1 MIAHAV
7 ARRGAFAVGVALL
20 AVAATAPAQ
29 HVTWSSSVGYAQGTY
44 VFAETFRS
52 YSWLNSLTL
61 RAGALDLSASWP
73 LLAQNG
79 TVLSYV
85 AGGGVVPTGG
95 PDNAAVRRRVGGQT
109 IPVRPGRRRGS
120 SSDMQ
125 GAFGSTI
132 VADSV
137 ADSLSVAGTGNLSVR
152 AGDPVFGATLAAY
165 EGIGGVRSFGLEAW
179 TKAPVTAIESGV
191 GTGAWDYGAGASV
204 VLGSGRTLLF
214 ANAAWWVLGDMPDL
228 ELRDALF
235 YSLALGVPL
244 GRRWSMLTSAS
255 ASTRIIEGSDP
266 PVSAHVLLSRSLSE
280 GASFSLG
287 AGLGLS
293 ESASDFSASLGWT
306 TRLLGGRR

>member
-1 MIAHAV
+1 MIARAV
-7 ARRGAFAVGVALL
+7 ARRGAFAVCVALL
-20 AVAATAPAQ
+20 VVTATAPAQ
-29 HVTWSSSVGYAQGTY
+29 SVTWSSSVGYAQGTY
-44 VFAETFRS
+44 VFSETFRS

-61 RAGALDLSASWP
+61 RAGPLDVTASWP

-109 IPVRPGRRRGS
+109 IPVRPGRRHGS
-120 SSDMQ
+120 SNDMQ
-125 GAFGSTI
+125 DAFGSML
-132 VADSV
+132 VADTV
-137 ADSLSVAGTGNLSVR
+137 ADSLTVAGTGDFEIH
-152 AGDPVFGATLAAY
+152 AGDPVFGATVAAY
-165 EGIGGVRSFGLEAW
+165 EGSGAVRSFALEAW
-179 TKAPVTAIESGV
+179 TKAPVTSIESGV

-204 VLGSGRTLLF
+204 VMGSGRTLLF

-235 YSLALGVPL
+235 YSVALGVPL
-244 GRRWSMLTSAS
+244 GGSWSMLTSAS

-266 PVSAHVLLSRSLSE
+266 PVSAHLLFSRSLSD